1 MCKFKSFIVTKNDI
15 LHDLDDDS
23 HEALIKAHGLKDNT
37 PSPLFVRV
45 EMTPKDG
52 NSFNHVRENWHLR
65 VDQDYRPDWFSEK
78 EAEEACWPKL
88 EATFKA
94 RFLLSGNVKELTKGR
109 WFIGGSA
116 TIESVEDS
124 ATIESV
130 GDSATIEYLRGS
142 ATIESVGGSANINSV
157 GGSATINSVLGSAN
171 INSVGGSATIEYV
184 GDSATIKYV
193 RGSATITS
201 VWGSATIKRVGDSAT
216 IESVGDSANIKSV
229 WGSATIKRVGG
240 SATINSVWDSATI
253 AGIYSKTATWK
264 LKDNAIAIDRTGD
277 SVVVYTA
284 DKATR
289 LEVQK

>member
-94 RFLLSGNVKELTKGR
+94 RFLLSGNVKELTKGK

-116 TIESVEDS
+116 TIESV
-124 ATIESV
+124 
-130 GDSATIEYLRGS
+130 LGS
-142 ATIESVGGSANINSV
+142 ATI
-157 GGSATINSVLGSAN
+157 
-171 INSVGGSATIEYV
+171 
-184 GDSATIKYV
+184 
-193 RGSATITS
+193 
-201 VWGSATIKRVGDSAT
+201 
-216 IESVGDSANIKSV
+216 
-229 WGSATIKRVGG
+229 
-240 SATINSVWDSATI
+240 
-253 AGIYSKTATWK
+253 
-264 LKDNAIAIDRTGD
+264 
-277 SVVVYTA
+277 
-284 DKATR
+284 
-289 LEVQK
+289 

>member
-94 RFLLSGNVKELTKGR
+94 RFLLSGNVKELTKGK
-109 WFIGGSA
+109 WFIGGSATIESVLGSATIEYVGGSATIESVLGSA

-124 ATIESV
+124 ATINSV
-130 GDSATIEYLRGS
+130 GDSATI
-142 ATIESVGGSANINSV
+142 NS
-157 GGSATINSVLGSAN
+157 
-171 INSVGGSATIEYV
+171 V
-184 GDSATIKYV
+184 GDSATIK
-193 RGSATITS
+193 R
-201 VWGSATIKRVGDSAT
+201 
-216 IESVGDSANIKSV
+216 
-229 WGSATIKRVGG
+229 
-240 SATINSVWDSATI
+240 VWDSATI
-253 AGIYSKTATWK
+253 
-264 LKDNAIAIDRTGD
+264 
-277 SVVVYTA
+277 
-284 DKATR
+284 
-289 LEVQK
+289 

>member
-116 TIESVEDS
+116 TIESV
-124 ATIESV
+124 
-130 GDSATIEYLRGS
+130 GDSATIEY
-142 ATIESVGGSANINSV
+142 V
-157 GGSATINSVLGSAN
+157 GGSATIN
-171 INSVGGSATIEYV
+171 
-184 GDSATIKYV
+184 
-193 RGSATITS
+193 
-201 VWGSATIKRVGDSAT
+201 RVC
-216 IESVGDSANIKSV
+216 
-229 WGSATIKRVGG
+229 
-240 SATINSVWDSATI
+240 DSATI

-264 LKDNAIAIDRTGD
+264 LKDKAIAIDRTGD
-277 SVVVYTA
+277 SVVIYTA
-284 DKATR
+284 SKETK

>member
-94 RFLLSGNVKELTKGR
+94 RFLLSGNVKELTKGK
-109 WFIGGSA
+109 WFIG
-116 TIESVEDS
+116 D
-124 ATIESV
+124 
-130 GDSATIEYLRGS
+130 
-142 ATIESVGGSANINSV
+142 
-157 GGSATINSVLGSAN
+157 
-171 INSVGGSATIEYV
+171 SATIEYV
-184 GDSATIKYV
+184 GDSATIN
-193 RGSATITS
+193 
-201 VWGSATIKRVGDSAT
+201 
-216 IESVGDSANIKSV
+216 SVGDSANIKSV

-289 LEVQK
+289 LKVQK